1 MTYKKGIA
9 VGQNDNFNKFPPWP
23 PLKTIEQYWSFGMMP
38 EKHQK
43 HKPYYMDLYGDDIV
57 VIDTPQ

>member
-38 EKHQK
+38 EKHEK
-43 HKPYYMDLYGDDIV
+43 NKPYYME
-57 VIDTPQ
+57 